1 MFVICTWNMAR
12 ITHHMMFYLFMNFLS
27 SNAAQIASFYVE
39 KTHESPKSS
48 CVEITNILGI
58 ERCAVK
64 CLNTIATTYMFSVNK
79 NQRKCLCCPDLTG
92 SDITDPEWESFIPRK
107 YCAILSGNGPYQ
119 SMIIIFVEIYFSV
132 FKVYSASVGNFC
144 WFTKTWDLVVKQDT
158 EFAVIP
164 YENEAQVM
172 LLFTFT
178 KFYKNEYDKR

>member
-1 MFVICTWNMAR
+1 MKYSNHFMFVICTGKMAR
-12 ITHHMMFYLFMNFLS
+12 ITHHMMLYLFMNFLS

-107 YCAILSGNGPYQ
+107 YCAILWKQNYQ
-119 SMIIIFVEIYFSV
+119 AMALIRAWSLFLSKFIFPFL
-132 FKVYSASVGNFC
+132 K
-144 WFTKTWDLVVKQDT
+144 FTVLQ
-158 EFAVIP
+158 
-164 YENEAQVM
+164 
-172 LLFTFT
+172 
-178 KFYKNEYDKR
+178 

>member
-1 MFVICTWNMAR
+1 M
-12 ITHHMMFYLFMNFLS
+12 
-27 SNAAQIASFYVE
+27 
-39 KTHESPKSS
+39 KTK
-48 CVEITNILGI
+48 
-58 ERCAVK
+58 
-64 CLNTIATTYMFSVNK
+64 
-79 NQRKCLCCPDLTG
+79 
-92 SDITDPEWESFIPRK
+92 
-107 YCAILSGNGPYQ
+107 LSGNGPYQ

-144 WFTKTWDLVVKQDT
+144 WFTKTRDLVVKQDT

>member
-1 MFVICTWNMAR
+1 MRAFQVVLRTSMKYSNHFMFVICTWNMAR

-27 SNAAQIASFYVE
+27 CNASQIASFYVE

-48 CVEITNILGI
+48 CVEISNILGI

-107 YCAILSGNGPYQ
+107 YCAILWKQNYQ
-119 SMIIIFVEIYFSV
+119 AMALIRAWSLFLSKFIFPFL
-132 FKVYSASVGNFC
+132 K
-144 WFTKTWDLVVKQDT
+144 FTVLQ
-158 EFAVIP
+158 
-164 YENEAQVM
+164 
-172 LLFTFT
+172 
-178 KFYKNEYDKR
+178 

>member
-1 MFVICTWNMAR
+1 MAR

-58 ERCAVK
+58 KRCAVK

-107 YCAILSGNGPYQ
+107 YCAIL
-119 SMIIIFVEIYFSV
+119 
-132 FKVYSASVGNFC
+132 
-144 WFTKTWDLVVKQDT
+144 
-158 EFAVIP
+158 
-164 YENEAQVM
+164 
-172 LLFTFT
+172 
-178 KFYKNEYDKR
+178 

>member
-1 MFVICTWNMAR
+1 
-12 ITHHMMFYLFMNFLS
+12 MFYLFMNFLS

-39 KTHESPKSS
+39 KTYESPKSS
-48 CVEITNILGI
+48 CFEITNILGI

-92 SDITDPEWESFIPRK
+92 SDITDPEWESFISRK
-107 YCAILSGNGPYQ
+107 YCAILWKQNYQ
-119 SMIIIFVEIYFSV
+119 AMALIRAWSLFLSKFIFPF